1 MQNRLRLDSF
11 ELSLSDIASIDVQML
26 HALSLGVSWPHRPE
40 DWDMLRH
47 VGKGFAATD
56 GIGRVFGTAMWFS
69 HGADFATVGM
79 VITSP
84 RLQAQGN
91 GRWLMDQVL
100 DRCGDRNLILN
111 ATRAAYQLYV
121 SLGFVPEATVYQC
134 QGETATTFPALGPID
149 DELRTVSEADFDTLA
164 GLDARAFGAD
174 RTRLLHVL
182 AQDSS
187 GYGIWRDGGLVG
199 YAFRRRF
206 GRGQVIGP
214 IVASNDDDAMQLVSA
229 HLAELPGQFARVD
242 TRHKEGEFMTFL
254 QERGLRVF
262 DTVTTMSRG
271 RPFLKAKSGEPS
283 IYGLATQALS

>member
-1 MQNRLRLDSF
+1 MQNHLRLDSF
-11 ELSLSDIASIDVQML
+11 ELSLSDIASIDVNML

-40 DWDMLRH
+40 DWNMLRH

-69 HGADFATVGM
+69 HGTDFATVGM

-84 RLQAQGN
+84 RLQARGN
-91 GRWLMDQVL
+91 GRWLMDRVL

-111 ATRAAYQLYV
+111 ATREAYQLYV

-134 QGETATTFPALGPID
+134 QGEAATQLPSLRPMDG
-149 DELRTVSEADFDTLA
+149 ELRAIPKADFDSLA
-164 GLDARAFGAD
+164 ALDTRAFGAD
-174 RTRLLHVL
+174 RTRLLKVL
-182 AQDSS
+182 APDSS
-187 GYGIWRDGGLVG
+187 GYGIWRDGALIA

-229 HLAELPGQFARVD
+229 HLADVPRQFARVD
-242 TRHKEGEFMTFL
+242 TRHKEGAFMAFL
-254 QERGLRVF
+254 QESGLRVF

-271 RPFLKAKSGEPS
+271 RPLLKAKMGEPS
-283 IYGLATQALS
+283 IYGLAAHALS